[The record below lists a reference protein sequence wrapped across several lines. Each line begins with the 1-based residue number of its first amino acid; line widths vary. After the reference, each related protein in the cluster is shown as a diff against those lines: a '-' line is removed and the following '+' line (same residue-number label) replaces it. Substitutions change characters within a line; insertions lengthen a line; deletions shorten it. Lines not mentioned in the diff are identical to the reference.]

1 MRASSFL
8 AKKGLQ
14 GKFQNR
20 NMNGNNKVF
29 QTREKMMKRYLDF
42 PFLRGYDRSWRVSA
56 PTNKEKNYKD
66 FILKFI
72 RKLWKQQRLMR
83 TTRTKLLPWAS
94 AGAVRQAGSGEPLRG
109 RNTTAGWG
117 GCSWLPARYRSTRDA
132 REAEY
137 PLPPQYLGRRG
148 PETKQASNKTP
159 ARVISDVGTVSLP
172 PPEMLP
178 HSECTRG

>member
-1 MRASSFL
+1 
-8 AKKGLQ
+8 
-14 GKFQNR
+14 
-20 NMNGNNKVF
+20 MNGNNKVF